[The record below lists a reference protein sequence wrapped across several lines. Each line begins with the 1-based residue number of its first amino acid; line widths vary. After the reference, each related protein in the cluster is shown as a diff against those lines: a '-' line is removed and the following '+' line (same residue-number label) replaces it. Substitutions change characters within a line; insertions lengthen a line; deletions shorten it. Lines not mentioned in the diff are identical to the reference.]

1 MTGEASPG
9 YLPYPDVVAL
19 IQQEMAGTK
28 IICVGRDPLERSYSS
43 YRYNYVNPAIV
54 KLRKGARRD
63 IKRDQPESYYNQYLF
78 SFEEMM
84 KAELEVIQQCLQPG
98 GIGITG
104 AEKQWKKEKWGEKV
118 YAARNA
124 SGEPPLVDIDGMCYG
139 NPLSV
144 ACPRKQW
151 LGLNAKYPEKYLD
164 VPNVHLSQAIIGRSL
179 YVYPLEWWYAMFPEK
194 DLYFLCT
201 EEMKDFSGQ
210 SLNQLGQFLG
220 LPSHNFSSVISE
232 GMYNVGDHQGYDKVT
247 SWDTVEDEAMHHAEE
262 LNLTAEEI
270 PLSAEFRKVMVDFF
284 RPHNERLF
292 KLVGRRCKW
301 D

>member
-1 MTGEASPG
+1 V
-9 YLPYPDVVAL
+9 LF
-19 IQQEMAGTK
+19 
-28 IICVGRDPLERSYSS
+28 RS
-43 YRYNYVNPAIV
+43 
-54 KLRKGARRD
+54 
-63 IKRDQPESYYNQYLF
+63 
-78 SFEEMM
+78 
-84 KAELEVIQQCLQPG
+84 
-98 GIGITG
+98 
-104 AEKQWKKEKWGEKV
+104 
-118 YAARNA
+118 
-124 SGEPPLVDIDGMCYG
+124 
-139 NPLSV
+139 
-144 ACPRKQW
+144 
-151 LGLNAKYPEKYLD
+151 
-164 VPNVHLSQAIIGRSL
+164 
-179 YVYPLEWWYAMFPEK
+179 K